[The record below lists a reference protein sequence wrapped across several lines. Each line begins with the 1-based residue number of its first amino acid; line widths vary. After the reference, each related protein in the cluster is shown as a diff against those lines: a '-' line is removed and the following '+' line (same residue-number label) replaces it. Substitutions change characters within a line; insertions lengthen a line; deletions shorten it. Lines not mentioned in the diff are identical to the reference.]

1 MVELETVPAEKDFT
15 DFSKNDGAEIYTD
28 MTCQDDARL
37 RQLIKNHLH
46 HTGSNKAAKIL
57 ADWEIYRPK
66 FVKIM
71 PKEYRRALTDLQT
84 GSRPLG
90 SVA

>member
-1 MVELETVPAEKDFT
+1 
-15 DFSKNDGAEIYTD
+15 

-37 RQLIKNHLH
+37 RQLIKNHLY

-84 GSRPLG
+84 GSRLLG